1 MHIMTRKK
9 LINKPLRIGKSSLLL
24 VIAIGFIGASIFGN
38 NIGNAMAENNLY
50 VGRHAGFN
58 VSVDEAIRDALKH
71 VPYMKKPY
79 PQFKVIEIRVS
90 KGSTIPKHTVVV
102 LELAEDKI

>member
-1 MHIMTRKK
+1 MTGEK
-9 LINKPLRIGKSSLLL
+9 LINSPLRIGTLSLLL
-24 VIAIGFIGASIFGN
+24 VIAIGFTGASIFGN
-38 NIGNAMAENNLY
+38 NIIGDAIAEDNQY

-71 VPYMKKPY
+71 IPYTKKPY
-79 PQFKVIEIRVS
+79 PQYKVIEIRVS

-102 LELAEDKI
+102 LELSKNRI

>member
-1 MHIMTRKK
+1 MKREK
-9 LINKPLRIGKSSLLL
+9 LINKLPQISKLSLLL
-24 VIAIGFIGASIFGN
+24 MIAIWFTGASIFGK

-71 VPYMKKPY
+71 VPFEKKPY
-79 PQFKVIEIRVS
+79 PQYKVIEIRVS
-90 KGSTIPKHTVVV
+90 KRNTMPKHTVVV
-102 LELAEDKI
+102 LELSKDRI